1 MFSFMA
7 RLKREERG
15 FTLIELMVVVA
26 IIAILVAIAIPAYL
40 NATTNAKVKANAAN
54 LRTIDG
60 AISTYEAENG
70 TTPTLM
76 TQLVTTYLKASP
88 KSPYTQLADYVITGG
103 VAQPS
108 AAAILLGAATTY

>member
-1 MFSFMA
+1 MA

-40 NATTNAKVKANAAN
+40 NATNNAKVKTCQAN

-60 AISTYEAENG
+60 AVNTYEAENG
-70 TTPTLM
+70 VTPTTQAQLM
-76 TQLVTTYLKASP
+76 GPPAYLKAWP
-88 KSPYTQLADYVITGG
+88 NEPFGGTYTIPGG
-103 VAQPS
+103 VATCS
-108 AAAILLGAATTY
+108 LGHTY